1 MLQSVLGY
9 IDGKITGELTGAG
22 LAIYH
27 FTVFYGNDRY
37 FREVLYCLAQAA
49 IRMM

>member
-9 IDGKITGELTGAG
+9 IDGKITDELTGAG

-27 FTVFYGNDRY
+27 FTVFTETIGISVRSYDR
-37 FREVLYCLAQAA
+37 CGAK
-49 IRMM
+49 IRK